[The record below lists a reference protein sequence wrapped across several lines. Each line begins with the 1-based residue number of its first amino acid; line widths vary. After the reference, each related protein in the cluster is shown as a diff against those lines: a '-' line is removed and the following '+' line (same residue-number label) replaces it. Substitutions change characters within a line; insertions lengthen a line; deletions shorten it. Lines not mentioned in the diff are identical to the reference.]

1 MKKDMRIRNFLKT
14 LVVLSIAVI
23 MMVEKPVQTFAAGS
37 QTHNYYKGVSA
48 QGAAMADSIAQNI
61 ALSIMN
67 NPAYVTDLQKVQ
79 AAAYTVASY
88 AACGTYG
95 KDVNKYYR
103 SPFGVFCSG
112 IYTCAGTT
120 RALGRVLD
128 YMGYPYIHMNE
139 DQYGHQW
146 CVLAMDGQIGY
157 ADGMSG
163 LVNYGQLQ
171 SGMTLADGSVIYFY

>member
-1 MKKDMRIRNFLKT
+1 MISKAKISNSKRILI
-14 LVVLSIAVI
+14 LVMILI
-23 MMVEKPVQTFAAGS
+23 MTVGTTVPVYGANA
-37 QTHNYYKGVSA
+37 HNYYRGVPA

-61 ALSIMN
+61 ALSIMS

-79 AAAYTVASY
+79 AAASIVASY
-88 AACGTYG
+88 AAGGTYG
-95 KDVNKYYR
+95 ADVNKYYR
-103 SPFGVFCSG
+103 SPYGVFITG
-112 IYTCAGTT
+112 NYTCAGTA

-139 DQYGHQW
+139 NQYSHQW
-146 CVLAMDGQIGY
+146 CILTMDGQTGF

-163 LVNYGQLQ
+163 LAGYGQLQ